1 MEMGRGQAELPAG
14 GASWDGRVDHIEES
28 NRCCKANEAAAV
40 GWTTM
45 FWLLRFQ
52 GTVRLLLPSWQ
63 GAPLERQ
70 VARKW
75 VERVGQGLPRGRIEP
90 CF

>member
-1 MEMGRGQAELPAG
+1 MEMGRGQAEVPAG

-45 FWLLRFQ
+45 FWLLRTQ
-52 GTVRLLLPSWQ
+52 CTVLLLLPSGQ
-63 GAPLERQ
+63 GASLERQ

-75 VERVGQGLPRGRIEP
+75 VERVGQGLPRVRI
-90 CF
+90 